1 MRKWLRAAG
10 ENIDAAL
17 LWLAFEPAGRY
28 LNWRNRDMTEANTP
42 KAAVI
47 EVMKVV
53 ARWRDS
59 KKNLDA
65 ADEIM
70 DAIMRGMPGEGEGS

>member
-1 MRKWLRAAG
+1 M
-10 ENIDAAL
+10 I
-17 LWLAFEPAGRY
+17 EP
-28 LNWRNRDMTEANTP
+28 NTP

-53 ARWRDS
+53 VKWRDS
-59 KKNLDA
+59 GKNLDA

-70 DAIMRGMPGEGEGS
+70 DAIKRGMPGEGK